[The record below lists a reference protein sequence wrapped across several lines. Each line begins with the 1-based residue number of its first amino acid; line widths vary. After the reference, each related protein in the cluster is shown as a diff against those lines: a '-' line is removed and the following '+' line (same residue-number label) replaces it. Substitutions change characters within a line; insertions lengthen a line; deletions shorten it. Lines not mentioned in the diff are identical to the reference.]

1 MNTKKRIEKPT
12 AKPKAVTKPAK
23 PKARTQGSRPKRSA
37 KSAIAYTAVS
47 PDPDVQ
53 NLDKIEH
60 IVVLMMENRSF
71 DQMLGYLKLEKSRSD
86 VNGLTAGLSNTYN
99 EKRYEI
105 YLQTNT
111 KLRSDQDPCHD
122 GGCVA
127 EQLDNNN
134 GGFVKNYAET
144 HEGDPDVGLVM
155 GYFNETALP
164 THDHIAEEFAVCDQ
178 WYASVPGAT
187 WPNRLYAVAGRAA
200 GSKDNPSGLPRYYL
214 SSFVRHLDAKGVSW
228 KWYAYPL
235 WNPFGGILTT
245 LQMTDD
251 KYNAS
256 DAGNYAYC
264 DPDFFEDAANGRL
277 AAVTWIDPNFGYPMH
292 GAYENDDHPPAD
304 VVAGQELALKVYHA
318 ITQGPLWEKS
328 LLLIVYD
335 EHGGFYDHVHPIRA
349 PDDDPNFRQ
358 YGVRVPALIV
368 SPWIN
373 RAYVSHDCYD
383 HTSII
388 KTILLRFCRTGNS
401 IPGMGARV
409 NAANHLGGLL
419 SLSQARAA
427 PSLASHQAV
436 VDRIAEWH
444 AAEVR
449 ARFQTSGVRGEAPPE
464 LTEFQKGLVAAAAS
478 FAAREKRRTRPKTR
492 RATKKRKGA
501 RPPGLQR

>member
-1 MNTKKRIEKPT
+1 MSRDLCGIGRCVVLRCHLHHIATDVGVTRTLDLLITKQLLTSVIPHGSIGVARNLGSTAWCTLVEKTYEHKETYCETNGETKGSDQASEAESAHTREPAEAFREIGYRI
-12 AKPKAVTKPAK
+12 
-23 PKARTQGSRPKRSA
+23 QGS
-37 KSAIAYTAVS
+37 IA
-47 PDPDVQ
+47 DLDVQ

-86 VNGLTAGLSNTYN
+86 VNGLTAGLSNTYKG
-99 EKRYEI
+99 KRYEI

-111 KLRSDQDPCHD
+111 KLRSDQEPCHD

-144 HEGDPDVGLVM
+144 QEGDPDVGLVM

-187 WPNRLYAVAGRAA
+187 WPNRLYAVAGRTA

-214 SSFVRHLDAKGVSW
+214 SSFVGHLDAKGVSW

-264 DPDFFEDAANGRL
+264 DPDFFDDAANGRL
-277 AAVTWIDPNFGYPMH
+277 AAVTWINPNFGYPMH
-292 GAYENDDHPPAD
+292 EAYENDDHPPAD
-304 VVAGQELALKVYHA
+304 VVAGQELSLKVYHA

-349 PDDDPNFRQ
+349 PDDDPFANMECASRSS
-358 YGVRVPALIV
+358 YRLG
-368 SPWIN
+368 S
-373 RAYVSHDCYD
+373 SE
-383 HTSII
+383 HTSL
-388 KTILLRFCRTGNS
+388 TTATTTPRSSRRSCCASAG
-401 IPGMGARV
+401 
-409 NAANHLGGLL
+409 LGTAF
-419 SLSQARAA
+419 QAWGRA
-427 PSLASHQAV
+427 
-436 VDRIAEWH
+436 
-444 AAEVR
+444 
-449 ARFQTSGVRGEAPPE
+449 
-464 LTEFQKGLVAAAAS
+464 
-478 FAAREKRRTRPKTR
+478 
-492 RATKKRKGA
+492 
-501 RPPGLQR
+501 